1 MCARQQQKEGSLR
14 DEGRT
19 VVPLV
24 NEGQRSRRWEKES
37 GGRKE
42 REVGVVSGMVCTRRG
57 GGGVKMPVLLRRLPQ
72 AGRVGSSYSARL
84 SIETRCNF
92 RRWRQRD

>member
-1 MCARQQQKEGSLR
+1 
-14 DEGRT
+14 

-42 REVGVVSGMVCTRRG
+42 REVGIVRGMVCTRRG
-57 GGGVKMPVLLRRLPQ
+57 GGVKMPALLRRFAPGWQGWLE
-72 AGRVGSSYSARL
+72 RVHYSARL
-84 SIETRCNF
+84 LSILRCNF
-92 RRWRQRD
+92 ACWRQRD